1 MNNFLKE
8 NNLEGYIPLASVPE
22 LLTLINK
29 GKCERFIYPDP
40 PLGNEE
46 LEILNSYKNE
56 CYFTPLLYLNKTQ
69 EKKELK
75 IAISIS
81 ESQDIELFNQRLY
94 SHEELND
101 EHIGTA
107 LKKAFRELGVL

>member
-1 MNNFLKE
+1 M
-8 NNLEGYIPLASVPE
+8 
-22 LLTLINK
+22 INK
-29 GKCERFIYPDP
+29 REHERFLYPDP

-75 IAISIS
+75 VAISIS

-94 SHEELND
+94 HLRSFIVDLARYLLIFNSNLMYGGDISLLEQA
-101 EHIGTA
+101 IQCS
-107 LKKAFRELGVL
+107 